1 GLGARRLGDLP
12 EYRGLD
18 LEVLEDRFDD
28 EVGGGRGLVDRARG
42 REVVPD
48 RRGRAAREQAAVLES
63 LRLLDEPMV
72 SCGRDLGAPI
82 GDQHGEA
89 RASEDLGDAAAH
101 VSGADDGDGGDRVRH
116 AVLLRRGGNGA
127 EQAVTWE
134 SSTVRGGAVE
144 VPCSALRASRTRDPV
159 ARSYISKII

>member
-1 GLGARRLGDLP
+1 RGVGADDGLGARRLGDLP

-18 LEVLEDRFDD
+18 LEVLEDRFED

-89 RASEDLGDAAAH
+89 RANVDLGDAAAH
-101 VSGADDGDGGDRVRH
+101 VSGADDGAMYR
-116 AVLLRRGGNGA
+116 
-127 EQAVTWE
+127 
-134 SSTVRGGAVE
+134 
-144 VPCSALRASRTRDPV
+144 LRAYLIQRVITRY
-159 ARSYISKII
+159 ARRKLGWTDGRRQTAITSTRCYGTRVVQSEIELG